1 MKEREMRDGDR
12 ALIVV
17 EEMERSEQQFVKE
30 IENGEPVS
38 QVTMVR
44 GGGFGR
50 GTVIA
55 RVFDGVDVE
64 RFESSELLGKRRCE
78 EWKREGAARIVA
90 EKRRRSNGG
99 RRGESEDPR

>member
-44 GGGFGR
+44 GGGGLEEGR
-50 GTVIA
+50 
-55 RVFDGVDVE
+55 
-64 RFESSELLGKRRCE
+64 
-78 EWKREGAARIVA
+78 
-90 EKRRRSNGG
+90 
-99 RRGESEDPR
+99 